1 MIDPADS
8 GKHIVRKGQTMNTI
22 IDADAAK
29 LAGLQIDLLQKVRQG
44 HVTLSHLE
52 WFTGLSRDAREALME
67 SVKPASQSTPSPEPT
82 EKFALLVDLGV
93 ITVPDDYDHANH
105 LKTFAKQ
112 NDKKFCY
119 YNNDINDEN
128 FSNPTRILK
137 PGDKLCVRAFKQIV
151 GGSTTSEERVAFL
164 TTQKAI
170 HTGAQG
176 DSLVFDQKRS
186 QLLKGTWYVS
196 FDEEDCLWTDTDDY
210 HRVPYVNAFSD
221 GDFSFD
227 LGDFE
232 SVWDVSIAFLCF
244 CDVE

>member
-1 MIDPADS
+1 
-8 GKHIVRKGQTMNTI
+8 MNTI

-93 ITVPDDYDHANH
+93 IMVPDDYDHANH
-105 LKTFAKQ
+105 LKTFAQQ

-151 GGSTTSEERVAFL
+151 GGSTTSEERMVFL
-164 TTQKAI
+164 ATQKAV
-170 HTGAQG
+170 HVGAQG
-176 DSLVFDQKRS
+176 ASLVYDQKRD
-186 QLLKGTWYVS
+186 QLPKGKWYAS
-196 FDEEDCLWTDTDDY
+196 FDEKDRLWTDADGR
-210 HRVPYVNAFSD
+210 HGVPDVDAYSD
-221 GDFSFD
+221 VGFSFS
-227 LGDFE
+227 LGSFE
-232 SVWDVSIAFLCF
+232 YVWDGGSAFLCF
-244 CDVE
+244 CDIE